1 MIKKTITMPVNGV
14 YPEADGVRIWHDGHT
29 FKVPLHSNKGDWPLL
44 NKEGWRRSEQ
54 DTNDLK
60 NEAEAIC
67 DWDFAT
73 ATKRIQEL
81 GTDIPLAEGEY
92 LPTAPV
98 MIAMYIYR
106 HELNAALE
114 KLGGEPINFDNIF
127 WFAARYDV
135 TGAWFFY
142 GYYGSLYGSG
152 VGSSYRCQAVA
163 L

>member
-1 MIKKTITMPVNGV
+1 MPANGV
-14 YPEADGVRIWHDGHT
+14 YPETDGVRIWHDGHT
-29 FKVPLHSNKGDWPLL
+29 FKVPLHSNKGRCPLL
-44 NKEGWRRSEQ
+44 NEEGQRRSEQ
-54 DTNDLK
+54 DTRDLN

-67 DWDFAT
+67 DWDFVA

-98 MIAMYIYR
+98 MIAMYINR

-114 KLGGEPINFDNIF
+114 KLGGEQIDFNNRF
-127 WFAARYDV
+127 WFASRCYV
-135 TGAWFFY
+135 YGAWIFY
-142 GYYGSLYGSG
+142 GVSGNLGSSG
-152 VGSSYRCQAVA
+152 VYGAHRCQAVA